1 MIIHDVLI
9 DYIDNNYKNQKL
21 CLVLNIDGPISKAT
35 VLNNIPD
42 SYKKDFKLITNIDVH
57 STELII

>member
-9 DYIDNNYKNQKL
+9 DYIDNNYKNQRL

-35 VLNNIPD
+35 VLSNIPD
-42 SYKKDFKLITNIDVH
+42 SYKKILN
-57 STELII
+57 